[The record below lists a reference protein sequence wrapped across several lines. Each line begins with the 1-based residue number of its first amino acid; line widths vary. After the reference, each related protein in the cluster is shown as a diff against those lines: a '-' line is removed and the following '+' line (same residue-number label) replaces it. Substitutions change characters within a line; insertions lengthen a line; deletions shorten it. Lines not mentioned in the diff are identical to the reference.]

1 VRRLR
6 ALAVEAAVPVAVL
19 VTWGL
24 WSQNAG
30 SFFFPPLTEILASFR
45 ANWLF
50 ARVPTDVVPSLQRM
64 LLGYALAAI
73 AGIAAGVLIGS
84 SRRARDAS
92 APLIE
97 FLRAIPPPA
106 LIPFAILTFG
116 IGAQFKV
123 FVIAI
128 GCIWPILLN
137 TVDGVRGID
146 QSLLE
151 TARAYALSRTDR
163 LWAVL
168 LPAASPQIFAGLRS
182 ALSLALILMVI
193 SEMEASTNGIGF
205 FVLQSQRS
213 FAIPDMWS
221 GILLLGGLGFGFNIG
236 FVELERRILRWHRG
250 ARASALGQAL

>member
-1 VRRLR
+1 
-6 ALAVEAAVPVAVL
+6 
-19 VTWGL
+19 
-24 WSQNAG
+24 
-30 SFFFPPLTEILASFR
+30 
-45 ANWLF
+45 
-50 ARVPTDVVPSLQRM
+50 
-64 LLGYALAAI
+64 
-73 AGIAAGVLIGS
+73 
-84 SRRARDAS
+84 
-92 APLIE
+92 
-97 FLRAIPPPA
+97 
-106 LIPFAILTFG
+106 
-116 IGAQFKV
+116 
-123 FVIAI
+123 
-128 GCIWPILLN
+128 
-137 TVDGVRGID
+137 VRGID

-168 LPAASPQIFAGLRS
+168 LPAASPQIFAGLRT

>member
-1 VRRLR
+1 VSRLR
-6 ALAVEAAVPVAVL
+6 GIAVEAAVPVAVL

-30 SFFFPPLTEILASFR
+30 NFFFPPLTEILASFR

-64 LLGYALAAI
+64 LLGYALAAV

-168 LPAASPQIFAGLRS
+168 LPAASPQIFAGLRT

-221 GILLLGGLGFGFNIG
+221 GILLLGLLGFGINIG